1 MGARKRMITQ
11 IGDESRFDH
20 GEPDLS
26 IRPMLYNG
34 GAEALC
40 AAVLMAV
47 AIVGYGLI
55 ALFHL
60 VFPSSIEVLG
70 ALGCVGDL
78 ILWGSI

>member
-1 MGARKRMITQ
+1 MDESY
-11 IGDESRFDH
+11 DESRFDH

-26 IRPMLYNG
+26 IHPMLYNG

-40 AAVLMAV
+40 AAVLFAV

-60 VFPSSIEVLG
+60 SSFPPPEVPGVLDS
-70 ALGCVGDL
+70 VGGL
-78 ILWGSI
+78 VLRGFREVQR